1 MKKFETVTEL
11 EILNAAYSCYLSK
24 WYNEICILKKNSND
38 FIAKAREPKLR
49 KICDELRAEIIKLEN
64 Q

>member
-11 EILNAAYSCYLSK
+11 EILNAAHSWYLSK
-24 WYNEICILKKNSND
+24 WYKEICILDKNPND
-38 FIAKAREPKLR
+38 YIAKTREPKLK

-64 Q
+64 E